1 MLTCLVPVLLTFYIQ
16 GVLKLKKNHSGAK
29 RLKDA
34 SKSVCVQEQCYLL
47 IWSPNPSTSSVIC
60 TDPQCPGPSAFL
72 VETSEPAENIAGD
85 LDTHKLAAERD
96 IPVEYKFISY
106 AAQI

>member
-1 MLTCLVPVLLTFYIQ
+1 M
-16 GVLKLKKNHSGAK
+16 
-29 RLKDA
+29 
-34 SKSVCVQEQCYLL
+34 
-47 IWSPNPSTSSVIC
+47 C
-60 TDPQCPGPSAFL
+60 TDPQCPGPSVFL